1 MVASIFENSPHFME
15 PEDPKGEQVVI
26 CQPSV
31 RKRDDY
37 VHEPCRENVRGVE
50 V

>member
-1 MVASIFENSPHFME
+1 ME
-15 PEDPKGEQVVI
+15 PTDPKGEQFVI

-31 RKRDDY
+31 RKRNY
-37 VHEPCRENVRGVE
+37 VHEPSREDVRVE